1 MPDVVLKEI
10 SPLASVSAF
19 ASDGIRIVE
28 EGGFTLTQVAGFG
41 KAFEKDLAAVIGKLP
56 AKVGVAQ
63 VNDFC
68 TVMRVAPQQFWCV
81 GTAALPELPDTC
93 LATSLSSARC
103 RIKLE
108 GEKARTVLSR
118 AAAVDFSA
126 KAFKP
131 GQFVMTGIHHTPV
144 LIHCTSDDT
153 FHVYALRTFAL
164 GVWEW
169 LVDAAEGLSP
179 SR

>member
-1 MPDVVLKEI
+1 MTP
-10 SPLASVSAF
+10 
-19 ASDGIRIVE
+19 
-28 EGGFTLTQVAGFG
+28 
-41 KAFEKDLAAVIGKLP
+41 
-56 AKVGVAQ
+56 
-63 VNDFC
+63 
-68 TVMRVAPQQFWCV
+68 
-81 GTAALPELPDTC
+81 
-93 LATSLSSARC
+93 LSSARC
-103 RIKLE
+103 RIKVE
-108 GEKARTVLSR
+108 GEKARAVLAR

-144 LIHCTSDDT
+144 LIHCTTADT

-164 GVWEW
+164 GVREW